1 MSPPNTFE
9 LAAVLATV
17 KVRPVE
23 CAVSVRAGVTADLDG
38 VCARRPMS
46 SAVGAGE
53 CLRRGR
59 TKE

>member
-1 MSPPNTFE
+1 
-9 LAAVLATV
+9 VLATV

-23 CAVSVRAGVTADLDG
+23 CAVSVRAGVMADLDG
-38 VCARRPMS
+38 VCARRPTS